1 MGRVVAIVVVIL
13 VVAGG
18 ALVVLQMQGIVSL
31 PVLEDVL
38 PEGTPEGEVP
48 AYESISL
55 ARGTIASTV
64 SATGNIEPE
73 AEISLSFDTA
83 GRVTQV
89 LVTEGQSV
97 RQGQLLAELDVNAY
111 LLSRDEAL
119 VTQKIAQ
126 AQLSK
131 LLEPAEPG
139 EINLARARISV
150 AQASIA
156 AAQANLNTRQVE
168 YEELIKGISASDRA
182 ALQAEY
188 AQAQSGV
195 DEARANVEMIDS
207 SFGRVDEDEL
217 KAAEARLAQAINA
230 ASAAQARL
238 TSALDPPTPAEI
250 AAAQH
255 QIAQGEESLRQANA
269 TLIEYQ
275 NQLADLQEGADVE
288 DIDIARSELEKARIS
303 YELALLNIEN
313 AQLLAP
319 RDGVISSVNV
329 RVGELF
335 SGNATAMVLADL
347 QSYHMTVQV
356 DEIDVRQVQV
366 GQGVSL
372 IMDAL
377 PDDNLSGK
385 VTSISPTANEV
396 GSTITYEVEIV
407 PDPTDAP
414 LREGMS
420 ATAIITTAQVDNVL
434 LIPNRYVRFDRDKNK
449 YFVFK
454 VLNAEPVLAEIK
466 IGLRNERE
474 SQILAGLTDTDQV
487 ALLNVDRERELMAAI
502 FGG

>member
-1 MGRVVAIVVVIL
+1 MGRTIAIVVMVL

-18 ALVVLQMQGIVSL
+18 AVLALQMQGVVSL
-31 PVLEDVL
+31 PVLAGVL
-38 PEGTPEGEVP
+38 PAGNPNGEEP
-48 AYESISL
+48 AFESISL

-64 SATGNIEPE
+64 SATGNIQPE

-97 RQGQLLAELDVNAY
+97 RQGQLLAELDVDAY

-119 VTQKIAQ
+119 VSQKIAQ
-126 AQLSK
+126 AQLNK
-131 LLEPAEPG
+131 LLEPAKPS
-139 EINLARARISV
+139 EIRLAQARISV
-150 AQASIA
+150 AQASIVA
-156 AAQANLNTRQVE
+156 ADANRNARQVE
-168 YEELIKGISASDRA
+168 YDELIKGLSDSDRA
-182 ALQAEY
+182 TLEAEY
-188 AQAQSGV
+188 AQAQSSV
-195 DEARANVEMIDS
+195 DESRSNLETVEDTY
-207 SFGRVDEDEL
+207 RVTDAEVA
-217 KAAEARLAQAINA
+217 AAEARMAQAINA
-230 ASAAQARL
+230 ANAARARL
-238 TSALDPPTPAEI
+238 NSALDPPTSAEI
-250 AAAQH
+250 ASAQY
-255 QIAQGEESLRQANA
+255 QIAQAEETLRQANA
-269 TLIEYQ
+269 TLIDYQ
-275 NQLADLQEGADVE
+275 NQLTDLQEGAEVE
-288 DIDIARSELEKARIS
+288 DIDIARSEMEKARIS

-319 RDGVISSVNV
+319 RDGVISTVNV
-329 RVGELF
+329 RVGELT
-335 SGNATAMVLADL
+335 SNTTAMVLADL
-347 QSYHMTVQV
+347 QSYHMKVQV

-366 GQGVSL
+366 GQRVEL

-377 PDDNLSGK
+377 PDDDLTGQ

-396 GSTITYEVEIV
+396 GATITYEVEIV
-407 PDPTDAP
+407 PDPTDAS

-434 LIPNRYVRFDRDKNK
+434 LIPNRYVRFERDKNK

-454 VLNAEPVLAEIK
+454 VLNEEPVLAEIK

-487 ALLNVDRERELMAAI
+487 ALLNVDRERELMSAI

>member
-1 MGRVVAIVVVIL
+1 MGRVVAIIVVL
-13 VVAGG
+13 LLVAGG
-18 ALVVLQMQGIVSL
+18 AVVALQMQGIVSL
-31 PVLEDVL
+31 PMLDGVL
-38 PEGTPEGEVP
+38 PDMDRDGEEP
-48 AYESISL
+48 AFESVSL

-89 LVTEGQSV
+89 LVAEGQAV
-97 RQGQLLAELDVNAY
+97 RKGQILAELAVNAY

-126 AQLSK
+126 AQLNK
-131 LLEPAEPG
+131 LLEPADPS
-139 EINLARARISV
+139 EINLAQARVGV

-156 AAQANLNTRQVE
+156 TAQANLNARQVE
-168 YEELIKGISASDRA
+168 YGALVGGLSASDRDS
-182 ALQAEY
+182 LVAEV
-188 AQAQSGV
+188 AQAQASV
-195 DEARANVEMIDS
+195 DESRSNLETVEDQY
-207 SFGRVDEDEL
+207 RVTD
-217 KAAEARLAQAINA
+217 AEVD
-230 ASAAQARL
+230 AAQARL
-238 TSALDPPTPAEI
+238 SQAISVANAAQARLNSALDPPTAAEI

-255 QIAQGEESLRQANA
+255 LIAQGQEALRLANA
-269 TLIEYQ
+269 TLIDYQ
-275 NQLADLQEGADVE
+275 NQLVDLQEGADVE
-288 DIDIARSELEKARIS
+288 DIDIARSELERARIS
-303 YELALLNIEN
+303 YELALLNIDN
-313 AQLLAP
+313 ARLMAP
-319 RDGVISSVNV
+319 RDGVLSSVNV

-335 SGNATAMVLADL
+335 TGNTIAMVLADL

-377 PDDNLSGK
+377 PDSQLTGQ

-414 LREGMS
+414 MREGMS

-454 VLNAEPVLAEIK
+454 VLNDEPVLAEIK

-474 SQILAGLTDTDQV
+474 SQIMAGLTDTDQV
-487 ALLNVDRERELMAAI
+487 ALLHVDRERELMSAI

>member
-1 MGRVVAIVVVIL
+1 MGRVIAIVVVVL

-18 ALVVLQMQGIVSL
+18 AVVALQTQGIVSL
-31 PVLEDVL
+31 PVLDAVL
-38 PEGTPEGEVP
+38 PDGNPEGEE
-48 AYESISL
+48 AAFESIAL

-73 AEISLSFDTA
+73 AEIALSFDTA

-89 LVTEGQSV
+89 LVAEGQSV
-97 RQGQLLAELDVNAY
+97 RQGQLLAELDVDAY

-126 AQLSK
+126 AQLNK
-131 LLEPAEPG
+131 LLEPADPG
-139 EINLARARISV
+139 EINLARARINV

-156 AAQANLNTRQVE
+156 AAQSNLNARRVE
-168 YEELIKGISASDRA
+168 YEELLRGISDSDRA
-182 ALQAEY
+182 SLQAEY
-188 AQAQSGV
+188 AQAQSVV
-195 DEARANVEMIDS
+195 DESRSNLETVEDTY
-207 SFGRVDEDEL
+207 RVTDAEL
-217 KAAEARLAQAINA
+217 DAAEARLAQALNA

-250 AAAQH
+250 AAAEH
-255 QIAQGEESLRQANA
+255 QIAQGEEALRQANA
-269 TLIEYQ
+269 TLIDYQ
-275 NQLADLQEGADVE
+275 NQLVDLQEGADVV

-313 AQLLAP
+313 AQLTAP
-319 RDGVISSVNV
+319 RDGVISAVNV

-335 SGNATAMVLADL
+335 SGNTTAMVLADL

-366 GQGVSL
+366 GQSVSL

-377 PDDNLSGK
+377 PDDDLTGK

-407 PDPTDAP
+407 PDPTDAS

-474 SQILAGLTDTDQV
+474 SQILAGLTDTDEV

>member
-1 MGRVVAIVVVIL
+1 
-13 VVAGG
+13 
-18 ALVVLQMQGIVSL
+18 
-31 PVLEDVL
+31 
-38 PEGTPEGEVP
+38 
-48 AYESISL
+48 
-55 ARGTIASTV
+55 
-64 SATGNIEPE
+64 
-73 AEISLSFDTA
+73 
-83 GRVTQV
+83 V
-89 LVTEGQSV
+89 LVAEGQSV
-97 RQGQLLAELDVNAY
+97 RQGQLLAELDVDAY

-126 AQLSK
+126 AQLNK
-131 LLEPAEPG
+131 LLEPADPG
-139 EINLARARISV
+139 EINLARARINV

-156 AAQANLNTRQVE
+156 AAQSNLNARRVE
-168 YEELIKGISASDRA
+168 YEELLRGISDSDRA
-182 ALQAEY
+182 SLQAEY
-188 AQAQSGV
+188 AQAQSVV
-195 DEARANVEMIDS
+195 DESRSNLETVEDTY
-207 SFGRVDEDEL
+207 RVTDAEL
-217 KAAEARLAQAINA
+217 DAAEARLAQALNA

-250 AAAQH
+250 AAAEH
-255 QIAQGEESLRQANA
+255 QIAQGEEALRQANA
-269 TLIEYQ
+269 TLIDYQ
-275 NQLADLQEGADVE
+275 NQLVDLQEGADVV

-313 AQLLAP
+313 AQLTAP
-319 RDGVISSVNV
+319 RDGVISAVNV

-335 SGNATAMVLADL
+335 SGNTTAMVLADL

-366 GQGVSL
+366 GQSVSL

-377 PDDNLSGK
+377 PDDDLTGK

-407 PDPTDAP
+407 PDPTDAS

-474 SQILAGLTDTDQV
+474 SQILAGLTDTDEV

>member
-1 MGRVVAIVVVIL
+1 MGRVVAIIVVLLI
-13 VVAGG
+13 VAGG
-18 ALVVLQMQGIVSL
+18 AVVALQMQGIVSL
-31 PVLEDVL
+31 PVLDEVL
-38 PEGTPEGEVP
+38 PDMNKDREEP
-48 AYESISL
+48 AFESIDL

-83 GRVTQV
+83 GRVTHV
-89 LVTEGQSV
+89 LVAEGQSV
-97 RQGQLLAELDVNAY
+97 RHGQLLAELDVDAY
-111 LLSRDEAL
+111 LLARDEAL

-126 AQLSK
+126 AQLNK
-131 LLEPAEPG
+131 LLEPADPS
-139 EINLARARISV
+139 EINLAQARVGV

-156 AAQANLNTRQVE
+156 TAQSNLNARQVE
-168 YEELIKGISASDRA
+168 YDALVGGLSASDRA
-182 ALQAEY
+182 SLRAEV
-188 AQAQSGV
+188 AQAQASV
-195 DEARANVEMIDS
+195 DESRSNLETVEDQY
-207 SFGRVDEDEL
+207 RVTD
-217 KAAEARLAQAINA
+217 AEVD
-230 ASAAQARL
+230 AAQARL
-238 TSALDPPTPAEI
+238 SQAISVFNAAQARLNSALDPPTAAEI
-250 AAAQH
+250 AGAQH
-255 QIAQGEESLRQANA
+255 LIAQGQEALQQANA

-275 NQLADLQEGADVE
+275 NQLADLQAGVDVE
-288 DIDIARSELEKARIS
+288 DIDIARSELERARIS
-303 YELALLNIEN
+303 YELALLNIDN
-313 AQLLAP
+313 ARLLAP
-319 RDGVISSVNV
+319 RDGVLSSVNV

-335 SGNATAMVLADL
+335 TGNTTAMVLADL

-356 DEIDVRQVQV
+356 DEIDVRQVQM

-377 PDDNLSGK
+377 PDSQLTGR

-454 VLNAEPVLAEIK
+454 VLNDEPVLAEIK

-474 SQILAGLTDTDQV
+474 SQIMAGLTDTDQV
-487 ALLNVDRERELMAAI
+487 ALLNVDRERELMSAI

>member
-1 MGRVVAIVVVIL
+1 MVVL

-31 PVLEDVL
+31 PVLENVL
-38 PEGTPEGEVP
+38 PAGTQEGEEP

-64 SATGNIEPE
+64 SATGNIKPE

-97 RQGQLLAELDVNAY
+97 RQGQLLAELDVNAH

-126 AQLSK
+126 ARLNK
-131 LLEPAEPG
+131 LLEPADPG
-139 EINLARARISV
+139 EINLARARINVS
-150 AQASIA
+150 QASIA
-156 AAQANLNTRQVE
+156 AAQANLNARQVE
-168 YEELIKGISASDRA
+168 YDELIKGISASSRA
-182 ALQAEY
+182 ELQAEY
-188 AQAQSGV
+188 ARAQSAV
-195 DEARANVEMIDS
+195 DESRSNLETTEDIY
-207 SFGRVDEDEL
+207 RVTEAEL
-217 KAAEARLAQAINA
+217 DAAEARLAQAINA

-238 TSALDPPTPAEI
+238 TAALDPPTPAEI

-255 QIAQGEESLRQANA
+255 QIAQGEEALRQANA
-269 TLIEYQ
+269 TLIDYQ
-275 NQLADLQEGADVE
+275 NQLADLQEGANVE

-313 AQLLAP
+313 AQLMAP

-335 SGNATAMVLADL
+335 SGNTTAMVLADL

-356 DEIDVRQVQV
+356 DEIDVRQVQM

-474 SQILAGLTDTDQV
+474 SQILAGLTDTDEV
-487 ALLNVDRERELMAAI
+487 ALLNVDRERELMSAI